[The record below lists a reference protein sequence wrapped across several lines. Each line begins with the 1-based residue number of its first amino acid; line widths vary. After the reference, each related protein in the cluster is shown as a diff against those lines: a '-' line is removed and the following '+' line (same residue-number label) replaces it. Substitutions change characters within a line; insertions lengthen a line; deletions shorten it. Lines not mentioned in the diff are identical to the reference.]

1 MTMIDPDTGWFEISE
16 IPTFDLEEVTIC
28 NDEYIDTSSAGISQF
43 LTTHGYA
50 DNRVH
55 AKSCLTT
62 VLSLNE
68 TSLLC

>member
-1 MTMIDPDTGWFEISE
+1 MTIIYLATGWFEIVN
-16 IPTFDLEEVTIC
+16 IPTFDLKEVTIG
-28 NDEYIDTSSAGISQF
+28 NGEYIDKSSARVASC

-50 DNRVH
+50 DTRVH

-62 VLSLNE
+62 DLILNE